1 MAYYVTALEELIDQF
16 RTLPNI
22 GLKTAQRLAF
32 AVLKMSRE
40 QAEGFASAVLK
51 AKNEIHFCPV
61 CQNLTDR
68 EVCSICENPK
78 RDQSVICVV
87 EGPSDVLAIEKTGK
101 YNGLYHVLHGTISP
115 MENIGPNDIKLR
127 ELIPRLSDDRVKEL
141 IIATNPTVDGDT
153 TAMYI
158 ARLIKDLDIVATRLA
173 FGIPIGGDLEYADS
187 PTLSQAI
194 ENRRELL
201 N

>member
-16 RTLPNI
+16 RALPNI

-32 AVLKMSRE
+32 AILKMSD
-40 QAEGFASAVLK
+40 AEAEKFAASVMK
-51 AKNEIHFCPV
+51 AKKDIHFCPV
-61 CQNLTDR
+61 CQNLTDQDL
-68 EVCSICENPK
+68 CAICKSPK
-78 RDQSVICVV
+78 RDKSIICVV

-115 MENIGPNDIKLR
+115 MENIGPGDIKLK
-127 ELIPRLSDDRVKEL
+127 ELIARLSDDAVKEI

-158 ARLIKDLDIVATRLA
+158 SRLIKDLDIVSSRLA
-173 FGIPIGGDLEYADS
+173 FGLPVGGDLEYADS
-187 PTLSQAI
+187 PTLAQAI
-194 ENRRELL
+194 ENRRRF
-201 N
+201 

>member
-22 GLKTAQRLAF
+22 GAKTAQRLAF
-32 AVLKMSRE
+32 AVLKMSNE
-40 QAEGFASAVLK
+40 EAEGFASAVLK
-51 AKNEIHFCPV
+51 AKKDIHFCPV
-61 CQNLTDR
+61 CQNLTDK
-68 EVCSICENPK
+68 EICSICENPK

-115 MENIGPNDIKLR
+115 MENIGPGDIKLK
-127 ELIPRLSDDRVKEL
+127 ELIARLSDDRVKEL

-158 ARLIKDLDIVATRLA
+158 ARIIKDLDIVASRLA

-194 ENRRELL
+194 ENRREL
-201 N
+201 